1 MSLINTNRKKS
12 GHMRGGILV
21 VLTLFT
27 WSGLQLF
34 VPGAVNDVSAAG
46 SVESEEPTCI
56 TERFDTVSRGVAWAS
71 KDHSKPP
78 QLTRYMRQNV
88 LTQPTRGYG
97 TVSQYRFDEVSH
109 WVSAAIPA
117 PLRAQS
123 CSLLE
128 ITHLGIGYEQLE
140 RGGALYVQSLLA
152 SGWASL
158 SPVIDTE
165 TFGYPMCR
173 RGVKRGDDKGPSP
186 WGDAE
191 KLVRVGPPE
200 EVIQPIAAQTYDR
213 VVPPVVASTA
223 SPPESSQD
231 ESSLHEPAHSAPQ
244 ADQAAAAPTN
254 PQTNGETQTVAYSP
268 AATRGYGALNPG
280 YWATTPLPIEG
291 LAMYYNPGVMD
302 QVVEYRERMGEIDG
316 CPECVGFAALLR
328 AGDLNRKIWIQWED
342 GTVEG
347 PFLVADVAAR
357 HHVDMLIRRGWA
369 VDVDN
374 ETAVRQ
380 GMLMPVPVTVHG
392 APPAAE

>member
-1 MSLINTNRKKS
+1 MSLVNTNRKKS
-12 GHMRGGILV
+12 GQVRGSILV

-34 VPGAVNDVSAAG
+34 VPGAATDVSAAG
-46 SVESEEPTCI
+46 SVESEKPTCM
-56 TERFDTVSRGVAWAS
+56 TERFDTVSRGVAWACT
-71 KDHSKPP
+71 DHSKPP
-78 QLTRYMRQNV
+78 QLTRYMRQNM
-88 LTQPTRGYG
+88 LTQPATGYAK
-97 TVSQYRFDEVSH
+97 VSQQRFDEVSH

-158 SPVIDTE
+158 SPVVDTE

-173 RGVKRGDDKGPSP
+173 RGAKRGDDKGPSP

-191 KLVRVGPPE
+191 KLVRIGPPE
-200 EVIQPIAAQTYDR
+200 EVIQPIAAQTYNR
-213 VVPPVVASTA
+213 VVPPVVAPTA
-223 SPPESSQD
+223 SQPEA
-231 ESSLHEPAHSAPQ
+231 AHSAPQ
-244 ADQAAAAPTN
+244 TNQPAAAPTN
-254 PQTNGETQTVAYSP
+254 RQTTGETQTVAYNS
-268 AATRGYGALNPG
+268 AASQGYGALNPG
-280 YWATTPLPIEG
+280 YWASTPLPIEG

-302 QVVEYRERMGEIDG
+302 QVVAYRERMDEIDA

-392 APPAAE
+392 APPAVE